1 MVFTI
6 ICVMCMANA
15 NIHAVLFAWAFC
27 ACLMVNA
34 GDCDV
39 YGTQIYIYT
48 DLFARV
54 FVKCSILLPVAVHA
68 YGKCTHTHMLL
79 YLPERTLN
87 VRYWFIVI
95 VRL

>member
-6 ICVMCMANA
+6 ICVMCMTNA
-15 NIHAVLFAWAFC
+15 NIHAVLFAWAFG

-39 YGTQIYIYT
+39 YGTQIYT

-54 FVKCSILLPVAVHA
+54 FVRYLILLPVAVHA
-68 YGKCTHTHMLL
+68 YGKCTHTHIYIYVAL
-79 YLPERTLN
+79 
-87 VRYWFIVI
+87 FA
-95 VRL
+95 